1 MQLSIIIPVYNEFN
15 TIEEII
21 RRVQATSFDKEIIIV
36 NDGSTDG
43 TGDLLQEL
51 ENSHSPNIQV
61 IHKTENQG
69 KGAAIRS
76 ALPHVNGDVV
86 IIQDADLEYYP
97 EEYGRMFEL
106 FESKKADVVYGTRFL
121 GSHRVFHFTHY
132 LGNKLVT
139 GLCNIL
145 FNTILSDMTTG
156 YKMFD
161 ADILKSI
168 KLKANRFGFES
179 EVTGRVFRKKLRVYE
194 VPISYAGRTY
204 EDGKKLK
211 WTDTFTLIY
220 WLIRCRLTTMDIGEE
235 TLFRLSSVNKY
246 YELFH
251 QRVAHIIGKR
261 ILEIGSGAGN
271 FTRFLLGNEIVVATD
286 YAANHLHTI
295 RQRFVVNDRMRI
307 HQFDASKKPSEELK
321 SYKLDTVVCLNVLEH
336 IEDDDQALKNMKS
349 LLTPGGKLVLLV
361 PAIKAL
367 YGSLDKGLDHY
378 RRYSQKELLEQIR
391 NTGFEVEETFFFNM
405 WGVPG
410 WFLNSRILRRKVLPK
425 FQLRFFTLLHP
436 LVRIERF
443 FKTPFGLSV
452 IVIAKNPEE
461 TIT

>member
-1 MQLSIIIPVYNEFN
+1 MRLSIIIPVYNEFN
-15 TIEEII
+15 TIDEII
-21 RRVQATSFDKEIIIV
+21 RRVQGTPFDKELIIV

-43 TGDLLQEL
+43 TGDILRDI
-51 ENSHSPNIQV
+51 ENKNLPDVQV
-61 IHKTENQG
+61 IHKTENEG

-76 ALPHVNGDVV
+76 ALPHVSGDVV
-86 IIQDADLEYYP
+86 VIQDADLEYYP
-97 EEYGRMFEL
+97 EEYGRMLEL
-106 FESKKADVVYGTRFL
+106 FESDKADVVFGTRFL
-121 GSHRVFHFTHY
+121 GSHRVFHLTHY

-145 FNTILSDMTTG
+145 FNTILSDMTTC

-168 KLKANRFGFES
+168 KLNADRFGFEA
-179 EVTGRVFRKKLRVYE
+179 EVTGRVLRKKLRVYE
-194 VPISYAGRTY
+194 VPVSYAGRTY

-211 WTDTFTLIY
+211 WTDTFALIY

-246 YELFH
+246 YEIFH
-251 QRVAHIIGKR
+251 QRVAHLIGKR

-286 YAANHLHTI
+286 YAKNHLHTM
-295 RQRFVVNDRMRI
+295 RQRFVENDRMRI
-307 HQFDASKKPSEELK
+307 HQFDASKEPSDELK
-321 SYKLDTVVCLNVLEH
+321 SYNLDTVVCLNVLEH
-336 IEDDDQALKNMKS
+336 IEDDDQALQNMKS
-349 LLTPGGKLVLLV
+349 LLIPGGRLILLV
-361 PAIKAL
+361 PSLKAL

-378 RRYSQKELLEQIR
+378 RRYSKKALLQQIKDA
-391 NTGFEVEETFFFNM
+391 GFEVEETFFFNM

-436 LVRIERF
+436 LVRMERF

-452 IVIAKNPEE
+452 VVIARNPEASNK
-461 TIT
+461 